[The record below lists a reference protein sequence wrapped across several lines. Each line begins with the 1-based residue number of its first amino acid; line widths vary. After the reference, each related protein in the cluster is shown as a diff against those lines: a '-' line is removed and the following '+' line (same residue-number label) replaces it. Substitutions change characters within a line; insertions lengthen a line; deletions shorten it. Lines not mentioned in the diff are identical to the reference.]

1 MQSMFV
7 HLAKGYGHQVHETV
21 VLSAV
26 ELIFQ
31 ETAMF
36 TSLHTKAMARK
47 VNRASFGQK
56 VLAKERFTKVTKKEK
71 TPPKISKGSKSADGS
86 CKGKTSKTGLSGL
99 ENPNSETCSDTQ
111 ESAQTYHSDSSFH
124 GQFLV

>member
-1 MQSMFV
+1 MGQELEDILIQWVLMQSMFV
-7 HLAKGYGHQVHETV
+7 HLANGYGHQVHEMV
-21 VLSAV
+21 DLSAV

-36 TSLHTKAMARK
+36 TSLHAKAMARK
-47 VNRASFGQK
+47 VNRASCGQK
-56 VLAKERFTKVTKKEK
+56 VLAKERVT
-71 TPPKISKGSKSADGS
+71 SANGS

-99 ENPNSETCSDTQ
+99 ENSKSEKSSDTQ
-111 ESAQTYHSDSSFH
+111 ESAQTYHTDSSFH